1 MICHSALDAESTNN
15 KNRFCV
21 VAQND
26 KILSMNTKEL
36 VNQIQKK
43 KSFLC
48 IGLDVDVNK
57 IPQHLL
63 KEEDPI
69 FAFNQAIIDATHH
82 VCVAYKPNTAFY
94 EAYGLKGWRA
104 LEKTIHYLNEKHPE
118 IFTIADA
125 KRGDIGNTSTM
136 YAKAFFEDLAFDS
149 VTVAPYM
156 GKDSVE
162 PFLAFENKHTIMLAL
177 TSNEGAFDFQTKQVE
192 GKELYKQV
200 LETSKNWKNSENL
213 MYVVGATKAEYF
225 AEIRKIVPNSF
236 LLVPG
241 VGAQGGNLQDVC
253 KYGMNEQVGLLI
265 NSSRGI
271 IYASKELDF
280 ADAAAKSAK
289 ELQSQMEALLA
300 LQRTK
305 QSF

>member
-1 MICHSALDAESTNN
+1 MTTDQLI
-15 KNRFCV
+15 
-21 VAQND
+21 Q
-26 KILSMNTKEL
+26 
-36 VNQIQKK
+36 QIKKK

-48 IGLDVDVNK
+48 IGLDVDLNK
-57 IPQHLL
+57 IPPHLL

-69 FAFNQAIIDATHH
+69 FAFNKAIIDATHH
-82 VCVAYKPNTAFY
+82 LCVAYKPNTAFY
-94 EAYGLKGWRA
+94 EAYGLKGWKS
-104 LEKTIHYLNEKHPE
+104 LERTIHYLNEKHPD

-162 PFLAFENKHTIMLAL
+162 PFLAFENKHTILLAL
-177 TSNEGAFDFQTKQVE
+177 TSNLGAFDFQTKTVD

-200 LETSKNWKNSENL
+200 LETSKTWEHSENL
-213 MYVVGATKAEYF
+213 MYVVGATKAEF
-225 AEIRKIVPNSF
+225 LADIRQIIPDSF

-253 KYGMNEQVGLLI
+253 KYGMNNQVGLLI

-271 IYASKELDF
+271 IYASKENDF
-280 ADAAAKSAK
+280 AKAAAIKAK
-289 ELQSQMEALLA
+289 ELQQEMEIELNSLLV
-300 LQRTK
+300 
-305 QSF
+305 

>member
-1 MICHSALDAESTNN
+1 MTTEQLT
-15 KNRFCV
+15 
-21 VAQND
+21 
-26 KILSMNTKEL
+26 T
-36 VNQIQKK
+36 QIIKK

-48 IGLDVDVNK
+48 IGLDVDLNK

-63 KEEDPI
+63 SEEDPI
-69 FAFNQAIIDATHH
+69 FAFNKAIIDATHH
-82 VCVAYKPNTAFY
+82 LCVAYKPNTAFY
-94 EAYGLKGWRA
+94 EAYGLKGWSA
-104 LEKTIHYLNEKHPE
+104 LKKTIDYLNERYPE

-162 PFLAFENKHTIMLAL
+162 PFLAFQDKHTIMLAL
-177 TSNEGAFDFQTKQVE
+177 TSNKGAFDFQTKTVD

-200 LETSKNWKNSENL
+200 LETSKTWQNAENL
-213 MYVVGATKAEYF
+213 MYVVGATKAEYL
-225 AEIRKIVPNSF
+225 ADIRKIIPESF

-241 VGAQGGNLQDVC
+241 VGAQGGNLQEVC
-253 KYGMNEQVGLLI
+253 KYGMNAHIGLLI

-271 IYASKELDF
+271 IYASDQDDF
-280 ADAAAKSAK
+280 AQAAANKAK
-289 ELQSQMEALLA
+289 ALQEQMEIALN
-300 LQRTK
+300 
-305 QSF
+305 SYSED

>member
-1 MICHSALDAESTNN
+1 MTTQQL
-15 KNRFCV
+15 
-21 VAQND
+21 VAQ
-26 KILSMNTKEL
+26 IH
-36 VNQIQKK
+36 KK

-48 IGLDVDVNK
+48 IGLDVDIDK

-63 KEEDPI
+63 QEEDPI
-69 FAFNQAIIDATHH
+69 FAFNKAIIDATHH
-82 VCVAYKPNTAFY
+82 LCVAYKPNTAFY
-94 EAYGLKGWRA
+94 EAYGIKGWKA
-104 LEKTIHYLNEKHPE
+104 LEKTLHYLNDKHPE

-136 YAKAFFEDLAFDS
+136 YAKAFLDDLAFDS

-162 PFLAFENKHTIMLAL
+162 PFLAFEDKHTILLAL
-177 TSNEGAFDFQTKQVE
+177 TSNEGAFDFQTKSVA

-200 LETSKNWKNSENL
+200 LETSKSWKNSENL

-225 AEIRKIVPNSF
+225 KEIRKIVPDSF

-253 KYGMNEQVGLLI
+253 KYGLSKNIGLLI

-271 IYASKELDF
+271 IYASDSKNF
-280 ADAAAKSAK
+280 AERAAKKAK
-289 ELQSQMEALLA
+289 ELQQQMAVIL
-300 LQRTK
+300 K
-305 QSF
+305 